1 MQRRS
6 AGSKATATEQPRETE
21 WSGEVRTRAEEKPGE
36 EGEGTLDERSPDLA
50 ISGGGAGTN
59 GGRTDDRATAGS
71 AGARG

>member
-21 WSGEVRTRAEEKPGE
+21 WSGEVRTRVEEKPGK
-36 EGEGTLDERSPDLA
+36 EGEGTLDEGSPDQG

-59 GGRTDDRATAGS
+59 GGRTDDRATTGS